1 MKKGDVILT
10 PFPFTDL
17 TSSKVRPAVVISL
30 NKKGTDVIIC
40 FISSVIDYELTES
53 DLLIKDTDKNFGKA
67 GLKVSSVIKADKI
80 ATIDSKIIIGKLGE
94 LSDELVNELNVKLR
108 RIIGL

>member
-53 DLLIKDTDKNFGKA
+53 DLLIKDTDKNFRKA

-108 RIIGL
+108 K